1 MKCECSK
8 VVYSVWQGLSILGK
22 MEHSFSKNSV
32 ERENF
37 IMSLIFERELY
48 TWVKHGFN
56 QRADFKKTLMSWQ
69 TILVGWLVLI
79 QYQHAEDSE
88 MGRQCPEATWSLRD
102 LFLTSQAKPGSY
114 SSGAAGSVESQSNGC
129 YAWAVLSF

>member
-37 IMSLIFERELY
+37 IMSLIFESELY
-48 TWVKHGFN
+48 TWIKHGFN

-79 QYQHAEDSE
+79 QYQHAEDNE
-88 MGRQCPEATWSLRD
+88 MGRQCPEATWTVRD
-102 LFLTSQAKPGSY
+102 LLLTSQAKPSR
-114 SSGAAGSVESQSNGC
+114 SLTPVVQLALWRVKAMAATPGLC
-129 YAWAVLSF
+129 